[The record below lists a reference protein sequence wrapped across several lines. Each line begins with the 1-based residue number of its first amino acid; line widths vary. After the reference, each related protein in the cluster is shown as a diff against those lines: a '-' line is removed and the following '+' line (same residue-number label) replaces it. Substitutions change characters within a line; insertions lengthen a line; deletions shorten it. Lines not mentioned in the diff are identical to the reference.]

1 MNSFGAHI
9 KSLVYETFVPSVVGI
24 ARIFVAAERINDMPV
39 IFQNGRTLGSR
50 ATRLCSQGTNRQ
62 RFVLFLLL
70 LLLKQDYEGPY
81 HIASM
86 KVNIAFLAR
95 KPSGHGRE
103 LVTKVIGSWVRN
115 LGPLQ
120 TRRVENLMH
129 IQEEGASSCVVL
141 FT

>member
-1 MNSFGAHI
+1 MMDFFVLKITPQGPNLI
-9 KSLVYETFVPSVVGI
+9 TTDTKLVDGGGSSPSVSE
-24 ARIFVAAERINDMPV
+24 ERTP
-39 IFQNGRTLGSR
+39 GSR
-50 ATRLCSQGTNRQ
+50 ATRLCSQGTYRQ
-62 RFVLFLLL
+62 RFVLFLLLLL

-115 LGPLQ
+115 LGPLK
-120 TRRVENLMH
+120 TRRVEDLMH

-141 FT
+141 VT